1 MLLPDT
7 KKLKMFAYV
16 STMSYLLVSSVS
28 RYLDTFSNQ
37 LLSWIDTNQRLV
49 GVTGDTLSHA
59 HAMYLLPPVSD
70 FYVGAEILAEIVFLV
85 TFMNKLC
92 VQGN

>member
-7 KKLKMFAYV
+7 KKLKVFAYV

-28 RYLDTFSNQ
+28 RYLGTFSNQ
-37 LLSWIDTNQRLV
+37 LLSWIDTNQLLV
-49 GVTGDTLSHA
+49 GVTCDTLSHA
-59 HAMYLLPPVSD
+59 HAMYFLTPVSD
-70 FYVGAEILAEIVFLV
+70 FYVGAEVLAAIVFLV
-85 TFMNKLC
+85 TFINKLC